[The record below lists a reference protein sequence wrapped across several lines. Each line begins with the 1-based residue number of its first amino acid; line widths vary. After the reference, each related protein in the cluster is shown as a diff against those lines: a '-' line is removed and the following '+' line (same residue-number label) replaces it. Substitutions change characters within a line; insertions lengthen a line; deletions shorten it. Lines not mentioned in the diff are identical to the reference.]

1 MKVGS
6 LMLIGRSQSKIVPDF
21 LRPSAARKSRNSS
34 RSESVSGS
42 RDSYIPSRSVTQSEG
57 KSSVGKTIALT
68 AIGAAVGVGIAALSA
83 PLAGALILGGGI
95 GAIAGAAIGQG
106 ALSESS
112 GSYDPKKS
120 NPYTDPFHPDSP
132 LNPNNPNNPIYWAD

>member
-1 MKVGS
+1 
-6 LMLIGRSQSKIVPDF
+6 MLIGRSHSRNVPDF
-21 LRPSAARKSRNSS
+21 LRPSAGRTARNSARS
-34 RSESVSGS
+34 TSVSNSIDTYTPSRGVARSEK
-42 RDSYIPSRSVTQSEG
+42 
-57 KSSVGKTIALT
+57 KSSVVKTIALT
-68 AIGAAVGVGIAALSA
+68 ALGAAVGVGIAALSA
-83 PLAGALILGGGI
+83 PVAGALLLGGGV

-106 ALSESS
+106 ALSETS

>member
-1 MKVGS
+1 
-6 LMLIGRSQSKIVPDF
+6 MLIGRSQSKIVPDF
-21 LRPSAARKSRNSS
+21 LRPSAARNARTSS

-95 GAIAGAAIGQG
+95 GAIAGAAIVE
-106 ALSESS
+106 ATSLSGVFAASLAAS
-112 GSYDPKKS
+112 IVQFLIIRRLG
-120 NPYTDPFHPDSP
+120 P
-132 LNPNNPNNPIYWAD
+132 LH